1 MALEGRRQAG
11 PTGSVAVS
19 LPGRGDREEVG
30 RRCEEWVEG
39 EEIQPRIQ
47 FVHSLFFLFLIS
59 FQIPNSNLVCNSHSR
74 FEFNF

>member
-47 FVHSLFFLFLIS
+47 FVHSLFFPF
-59 FQIPNSNLVCNSHSR
+59 
-74 FEFNF
+74 FNFFSNSQFKFGLQFTLKV